1 MKKFLTTGMLM
12 IIVLTGTVFPVFE
25 NITEAKDDTSAIV
38 ETFNIDE
45 SKVPWRLNDANLR
58 ITDPGDIGGVPTVT
72 STQAL
77 LSLDLKMNTG
87 VDGTFAAD
95 DVNKNGYFDNDD
107 NPNGWDSVVGGTSNN
122 PETAACRGIFL
133 TISKLKDPTKPP
145 TDDNLENVDTDEFNV
160 PLPPSDKIVQ
170 YYKDK
175 YAGDSS
181 VKKFKWSAFQLSC
194 FTNAQ
199 QIFATN
205 SRANIGLYFWGMK
218 DDTGA
223 NNFFKKIKWNNI
235 KIPVTGLKPNTKY
248 YVNIEVKEDSVDLS
262 TLYLLPGFIGK
273 TVIGPHRAV
282 SNGVIISTLATDP
295 TNAIDLGGAGS
306 TDEVVN
312 DDDNTRI
319 EDGYMDC
326 SFKVFNSDSE
336 SDSIGKCIAK
346 VYYRWMTAIGGVV
359 LLVAGNIFDAF
370 LAISIGS
377 SMYNTDKAAFVYQ
390 GWRISR
396 DLANIFFIFILL
408 YTAIGTILGLHSV
421 NYKKVVTQV
430 ILVAIFINFS
440 MFMCRVIIDTGNI
453 LARVFYNEVTLTGTT
468 DQGYTKGDIKE
479 KDISS
484 GLVDGI
490 NPQKLFLNTRDEQE
504 VKQTSAVSMFIM
516 GTIIF
521 ILLVA
526 IAWTLFMSG
535 AYFVGR
541 IGVLWVSMIFAPLA
555 FVSTLIPSLGKK
567 FGQIGWS
574 SWFSS
579 LTTAAFNA
587 PIFMFFIYLILLLS
601 KQLGTIMPMVE
612 AADNPVEKIT
622 VVALPIMIIMGL
634 LTQAKSIAKE
644 MAGQFGEVADGAFKG
659 ALGLGA
665 MAVTGGV
672 AALGAKTVGA
682 NAMRTLNDQSLKDL
696 AAGNITKDVA
706 SKHLGYDSAKHG
718 DFEKWKAS
726 QSQSDI
732 KKKSEAAQN
741 KLLSAKKWSE
751 SSFDMRQAPGMSAV
765 SKALGVNMNT
775 GSGLAKM
782 AGLEFSSG
790 ARAGGARAE
799 ADRRIAK
806 DDQKK
811 KDIEEVLK
819 GDPTTIHHLKEA
831 KEKAD
836 DDLKEREEERDKA
849 NKEVQTLKDSGA
861 DKAKAGTPERVS
873 YEKAVSKRKELDNEI
888 SARKNG
894 GFVTVSNPITGSP
907 ELKVFGEKGK
917 KEAEAAGHKEGIDFK
932 LEDATKELDK
942 KINYEEK
949 NRARDYFKN
958 KAHDVKKDTYAD
970 ALSMNS
976 LGATLKGALRD
987 GLIGFAVGGPLGALA
1002 GSVVGASRENG
1013 AVLNRLIGV
1022 FENTNRTLLGL
1033 GHTNL
1038 SGRAQSYEEDQL
1050 KSDPHY
1056 HAKSFKDSYKS
1067 PSKDFFKIF
1076 EGLGGGG
1083 GHGGGDHGGGH
1094 DDHGHGGHDDHGGGD
1109 HGGGHH

>member
-1 MKKFLTTGMLM
+1 MLL

-25 NITEAKDDTSAIV
+25 NIVQAKDDTSAIV

-45 SKVPWRLNDANLR
+45 SKTPWRLNDANLR
-58 ITDPGDIGGVPTVT
+58 ITDPSDIGGVPTVT

-107 NPNGWDSVVGGTSNN
+107 NPNGWDSVIGGTSNS

-170 YYKDK
+170 HYKDK

-248 YVNIEVKEDSVDLS
+248 YVNIEVKEDNVDLS

-282 SNGVIISTLATDP
+282 SNGVIISTLTTDP

-359 LLVAGNIFDAF
+359 LMVAGNIFDAF

-377 SMYNTDKAAFVYQ
+377 SMYNTDKAAFVYE
-390 GWRISR
+390 GWRICR

-421 NYKKVVTQV
+421 NYKKIVTQV

-453 LARVFYNEVTLTGTT
+453 LARVFYNEVSLTGTT
-468 DQGYTKGDIKE
+468 DQGYTKGDVKE

-484 GLVDGI
+484 GLVNGI

-521 ILLVA
+521 ILLIA
-526 IAWTLFMSG
+526 IAWALFMSG

-672 AALGAKTVGA
+672 AALGAKTFGA
-682 NAMRTLNDQSLKDL
+682 NAMRTLNDQNLKNV
-696 AAGNITKDVA
+696 AAGNMEGA
-706 SKHLGYDSAKHG
+706 RAHG
-718 DFEKWKAS
+718 FTGTTTEEFEKWKAT
-726 QSQSDI
+726 QAGTDF
-732 KKKSEAAQN
+732 KKKSEDAQK
-741 KLLSAKKWSE
+741 KLLSAKKMSE
-751 SSFDMRQAPGMSAV
+751 RSFDMRQIPGMSAV
-765 SKALGVNMNT
+765 SKGLGVNMNT

-806 DDQKK
+806 DDKKK
-811 KDIEEVLK
+811 KDMEEVLK
-819 GDPTTIHHLKEA
+819 GDPAEIHHKKEQKEELESEKKKAEEA
-831 KEKAD
+831 KTEVEERNKPLVEAAEKAEKD
-836 DDLKEREEERDKA
+836 A
-849 NKEVQTLKDSGA
+849 NFAVQQEKDRTGRVSQATLDRQKTAKDAADNARSVQTAELKPFNEKIKAIEKGGTYTENGQTFTVNFKDSIKGL
-861 DKAKAGTPERVS
+861 DKDINYA
-873 YEKAVSKRKELDNEI
+873 
-888 SARKNG
+888 
-894 GFVTVSNPITGSP
+894 
-907 ELKVFGEKGK
+907 EKG
-917 KEAEAAGHKEGIDFK
+917 
-932 LEDATKELDK
+932 
-942 KINYEEK
+942 
-949 NRARDYFKN
+949 RAREYFKN
-958 KAHDVKKDTYAD
+958 KADDAHHARDTYGN
-970 ALSMNS
+970 ALSMNA
-976 LGATLKGALRD
+976 LGATLKGVLRD

-1033 GHTNL
+1033 GHTNF

-1056 HAKSFKDSYKS
+1056 HAKSFKDDYKS
-1067 PSKDFFKIF
+1067 PNKDFFKMF